1 MSSSFMS
8 ITVVTVSGPN
18 DGPLVDRNVRL
29 MESLNPDAFIELRV
43 VDNSIPSGGAPVE
56 ASHRWELFDGVAL
69 NDPDIDLC
77 ARASSH
83 HGLALNRCL
92 AARPVNTRYLLIL
105 DPDFFIYYRHWV
117 EAVTCHMASRNL
129 AFFGAPWHPRWFTK
143 FRGFPCVHCLFIDTT
158 LVDVASLDFSP
169 NLGPSLAKVVQSK
182 LVGKRL
188 TRSPWTL
195 LLSYIYSMTL
205 LRLDIGR
212 SQDTGSRIFRQ
223 ARRSGVAAELLVPHV
238 RTSDFHGVRH
248 LRGRMGRLMEQ
259 PWPDRLSFIPK
270 QRGYFSRHSALS
282 PGLDLELTV
291 RGWEEFQWRE
301 QLFGIH
307 MRRYAQPDNGAVGD
321 NQALL
326 EALDVTYN
334 KASI

>member
-1 MSSSFMS
+1 MS
-8 ITVVTVSGPN
+8 ITVVTVAGPN
-18 DGPLVDRNVRL
+18 DGPLVDRNARL
-29 MESLNPDAFIELRV
+29 MESRNPDARITLRV
-43 VDNSIPSGGAPVE
+43 VDNSSPAGGGSIE
-56 ASHRWELFDGVAL
+56 ASHRWERFDGVAL
-69 NDPDIDLC
+69 DDHDIDPR

-92 AARPVNTRYLLIL
+92 AARPVDTRYLLIL

-117 EAVTCHMASRNL
+117 EAVMGHMASRNL

-158 LVDVASLDFSP
+158 RVDVDSLDFSP
-169 NLGPSLAKVVQSK
+169 NLAPSLASTVQSNS
-182 LVGKRL
+182 VGARL
-188 TRSPWTL
+188 TRSTWAP
-195 LLSYIYSMTL
+195 LLSYVYSLTL

-212 SQDTGSRIFRQ
+212 SHDTGSRILRQ

-238 RTSDFHGVRH
+238 RPADFHGVRH
-248 LRGRMGRLMEQ
+248 LRGRMGRLLER

-282 PGLDLELTV
+282 PDLDRELAV

-307 MRRYAQPDNGAVGD
+307 MRRFALSGNGAGVD
-321 NQALL
+321 QDLL
-326 EALDVTYN
+326 DALDGTYGQ
-334 KASI
+334 ASI